1 MADHCPIGVNM
12 RFNEFKE
19 DTFGSGS
26 LLDKILPTT
35 DKKSTTDTPSSAS
48 HNTNTPKTSNDVDIS
63 KPYIGYKTG
72 RITKPVN
79 ASAGS
84 PFGPRHGRSHN
95 GTDFPV
101 PIGTPI
107 KAPEDGVI
115 KRTGSDKMNGNH
127 VVITSGKNEHWL
139 LHLSKINVS
148 NGQNI
153 KQGEVV
159 GLSGNTGHSTGPH
172 LHWELHVA
180 GTPVNPMSN
189 IG

>member
-1 MADHCPIGVNM
+1 M
-12 RFNEFKE
+12 RFSVFREETSLIDKV
-19 DTFGSGS
+19 FGGA
-26 LLDKILPTT
+26 KQVTT
-35 DKKSTTDTPSSAS
+35 TSPAKLDTPSKPT
-48 HNTNTPKTSNDVDIS
+48 TNTDIS

-72 RITKPVN
+72 KIAKPVS

-84 PFGPRHGRSHN
+84 PFGPRHGRPHN

-101 PIGTPI
+101 PVGTPI
-107 KAPEDGVI
+107 KAPEDGVV
-115 KRTGSDKMNGNH
+115 KKVGSDNMNGNH
-127 VVITSGKNEHWL
+127 VVISSGKNEHWL

-148 NGQNI
+148 NGQTV
-153 KQGEVV
+153 KQGDVV
-159 GLSGNTGHSTGPH
+159 GLSGNTGRSTGPH